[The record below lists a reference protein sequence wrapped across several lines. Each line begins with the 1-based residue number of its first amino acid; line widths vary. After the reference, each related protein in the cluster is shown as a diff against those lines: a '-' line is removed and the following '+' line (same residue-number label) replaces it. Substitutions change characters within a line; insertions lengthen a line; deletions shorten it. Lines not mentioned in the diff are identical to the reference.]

1 MRFRARVSVRFFKR
15 IQRHIDEQILTVL
28 LVLTEETF
36 STCCNCI
43 LILLS
48 MKSSCMRC
56 YLFREPNKTC
66 IFWHLSNDCQIACPV
81 ACVARGRFFLF
92 FFLLDSA
99 APKLNHRFLFRPWF
113 IFRALCE
120 PPNKNTPQNRQLR
133 RLLVLHLFPV
143 PQTGSHIQDKHVI
156 DLVFFG
162 QCCKLPILIFSI
174 DLSVCNLQYGP
185 KPRLI
190 LKRYLL
196 PSRVWYLLGKV
207 SLHVF
212 HPTLVCHNF
221 EQGQLARARL
231 QDRRRC
237 WNSLR
242 GLYHRSSRRSSYS
255 NRS

>member
-1 MRFRARVSVRFFKR
+1 MSCSLRSARAV
-15 IQRHIDEQILTVL
+15 
-28 LVLTEETF
+28 F
-36 STCCNCI
+36 S
-43 LILLS
+43 
-48 MKSSCMRC
+48 
-56 YLFREPNKTC
+56 
-66 IFWHLSNDCQIACPV
+66 
-81 ACVARGRFFLF
+81 F
-92 FFLLDSA
+92 FFLIDSA

-120 PPNKNTPQNRQLR
+120 PPNKNTPQNSQLR

-156 DLVFFG
+156 NLVFFG
-162 QCCKLPILIFSI
+162 QCCKLPILVFSI

-255 NRS
+255 NRSYTPCGAYHRKEKITHDLTRVNLFSALLPAMSS